1 VSISIVI
8 LFALDDLVLDS
19 NPLSPDE
26 EEEEEDGFFFF
37 FFLA

>member
-1 VSISIVI
+1 VI
-8 LFALDDLVLDS
+8 LFALDDLVLDP